1 MDVQTIG
8 TREIINNYGKIF
20 EKIKKTK
27 EPIIIYKQKTPQ
39 VAVISLDDLE
49 KLMNIKSGNSVVNAI
64 RFAKEAR
71 EILKNENLPSDLS
84 LNHDKY
90 FLDKQG

>member
-8 TREIINNYGKIF
+8 TREIINNYPKIF
-20 EKIKKTK
+20 ERIKKTK
-27 EPIIIYKQKTPQ
+27 EPIVIYKQKTPQ

-49 KLMNIKSGNSVVNAI
+49 KLMNIKSSNSVVNAI

-71 EILKNENLPSDLS
+71 EILNDEDLPSDLS
-84 LNHDKY
+84 LKY
-90 FLDKQG
+90 DDRIT